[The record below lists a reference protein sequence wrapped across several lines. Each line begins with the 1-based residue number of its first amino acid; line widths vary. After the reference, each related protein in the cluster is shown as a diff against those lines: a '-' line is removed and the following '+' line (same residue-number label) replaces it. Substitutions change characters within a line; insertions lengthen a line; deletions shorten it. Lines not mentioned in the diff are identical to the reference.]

1 MDLQLRPAT
10 YDDMDL
16 LYKWANDKDVRKNSF
31 NSEPIPYEDHVK
43 WFGNIMSD
51 ETVLQYIMCEQNIP
65 IGQIRLNIENDKA
78 YIGYSI
84 SAPNRGKG
92 LGVTMLR
99 LLISELHNIGYH
111 NLTLIGQVKYDNLAS
126 AKAFEKCG
134 FIMSQE
140 EGFASY
146 QLLI

>member
-31 NSEPIPYEDHVK
+31 NSKPIPYEDHVK

-84 SAPNRGKG
+84 SADNRGKG
-92 LGVTMLR
+92 LGVAMIR
-99 LLISELHNIGYH
+99 LLISELCNIGYH
-111 NLTLIGQVKYDNLAS
+111 NLTLIGQVKYDNYAS

-134 FIMSQE
+134 FTMSKE